1 MAQPGTNESATST
14 ETGSTFAKGMDT
26 SPNGKQSP
34 SIKPVENGLI
44 QELFSNGLDTL
55 VERDV
60 EKAEITNGVQ
70 DDKQADLVSISSY
83 CSTPPK
89 KNIDG
94 WLHSPDISKSK
105 KKYT

>member
-14 ETGSTFAKGMDT
+14 ETGSTFAKGMDN

-34 SIKPVENGLI
+34 SIEPVEII

-89 KNIDG
+89 KNIEV
-94 WLHSPDISKSK
+94 WLHTPDISKSK